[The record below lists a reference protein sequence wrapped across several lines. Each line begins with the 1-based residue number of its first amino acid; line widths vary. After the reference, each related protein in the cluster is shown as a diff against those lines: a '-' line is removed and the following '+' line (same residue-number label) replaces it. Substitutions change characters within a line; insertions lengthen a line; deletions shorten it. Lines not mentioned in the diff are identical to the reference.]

1 MTTTTQ
7 TLPIAA
13 GTWTPDLNH
22 SSVEFTVR
30 HLGLSKVR
38 GRFGTYTA
46 DLNVG
51 VDLASTSVTANIE
64 LSSVDTGN
72 TDRDGH
78 LQSADFFNIEN
89 HPSMTFESHTIE
101 DIGSDEYQMTGNL
114 TVNGTTREITFDV
127 EFTGSVTDE
136 NGSRVGFS
144 ATTELSRK
152 AFGITFDAPMG
163 ADAVLVADKINVE
176 LELQLV
182 AQ

>member
-1 MTTTTQ
+1 MTTATQ

-13 GTWTPDLNH
+13 GTWEPDLAH

-38 GRFGTYTA
+38 GRFGAYTA
-46 DLNVG
+46 ALNVG
-51 VDLASTSVTANIE
+51 VDLDATSVTAIVD

-72 TDRDGH
+72 PDRDGH
-78 LQSADFFNIEN
+78 LQSSDFFNVDN

-101 DIGSDEYQMTGNL
+101 GIGSGEYRMTGKL
-114 TVNGTTREITFDV
+114 TVNGVTREVSFDV
-127 EFTGSVTDE
+127 ELTGSVTDD
-136 NGSRVGFS
+136 NGTRAGFS

-152 AFGITFDAPMG
+152 QFGITFDAPMG
-163 ADAVLVADKINVE
+163 ADTVLVADKVNVE

-182 AQ
+182 AK